1 MALLS
6 QLFAGDQQLLAAA
19 TRDAGHI
26 ISGARGPHVG
36 KIQEALNSLDGAKL
50 TVDSQYGPKT
60 AAAVAAFKTKRNILN
75 TAGKIDNIVG
85 IKTMAAL
92 DSEVLA
98 KEKGGGGRVANIK
111 PGVFR
116 APGQPAVVV
125 VPSFQPNEVA
135 RAAVSPTTAG
145 RRFGVGGRVGDGAGP
160 SLQSLNPLKV
170 VPFNE
175 PPNSF
180 ILAKSV
186 DDPNKS
192 DLDTG
197 SPPRIPLTAVQNV
210 IISNMRKQFEIEAIR
225 SKKTA
230 VAVQEEEALGEAQR
244 VPDSAPLMRR
254 FFTNTNPNHREVF
267 DVGSGVS
274 NRIGNSQ
281 GFATEH
287 DGVVKDITQ
296 AIQAQFLTGTIDYRL
311 MRGIG
316 PQSKPGLE
324 LANKN
329 GVKDAPS
336 VGFKLFSE
344 PALLALIGSFQAA
357 TVILKNFAVDPS
369 AFTFRATLRYELIDH
384 FGVDNSD
391 VVPDFGGH
399 GTAGQV
405 AFWLL
410 QHEGRPG
417 HTPYRVVVI
426 VEKDISDSLLNPG
439 LFPQGDLLELLRQ
452 LNGKL

>member
-1 MALLS
+1 MSLLS
-6 QLFAGDQQLLAAA
+6 LLFGGDQQLLAAA

-26 ISGARGPHVG
+26 IPGARGPHVG
-36 KIQEALNSLDGAKL
+36 KIQEALNRLDGAKL

-98 KEKGGGGRVANIK
+98 KERGGGGLANIK

-125 VPSFQPNEVA
+125 MPSFQPNEVA
-135 RAAVSPTTAG
+135 RSAVAPNTVG
-145 RRFGVGGRVGDGAGP
+145 RRFGVGGRVGDGAGDP

-192 DLDTG
+192 DLDTR
-197 SPPRIPLTAVQNV
+197 SPPRKPLTGVEQF
-210 IISNMRKQFEIEAIR
+210 IINDRRFQF
-225 SKKTA
+225 KTA
-230 VAVQEEEALGEAQR
+230 AFTNNTTPVAIQEREALDEAQK

-274 NRIGNSQ
+274 NRIANSQ

-287 DGVVKDITQ
+287 NGVVSDITQ

-311 MRGIG
+311 MRGFG
-316 PQSKPGLE
+316 PQSKKDLE
-324 LANKN
+324 LANPN

-336 VGFKLFSE
+336 VGFKIQSE
-344 PALLALIGSFQAA
+344 PLLLALIGSFQGA
-357 TVILKNFAVDPS
+357 TVILKNFSVD
-369 AFTFRATLRYELIDH
+369 AANLTFRATLRYELIDH

-391 VVPDFGGH
+391 VVPDLSGH
-399 GTAGQV
+399 GTSGQV

-410 QHEGRPG
+410 QHETPVG
-417 HTPYRVVVI
+417 HTPFRIVVI